1 MILYDT
7 QFNSFQFFGGIVL
20 RVIIFTLFIHFIST
34 QCCGVKAMHNM
45 QGKSRLLLP
54 IGVAM
59 VNQNVNIFLVH
70 HRKDKEES
78 DNS

>member
-7 QFNSFQFFGGIVL
+7 QFNPFQLFGCIVL
-20 RVIIFTLFIHFIST
+20 RVIITLFIHFIST

-45 QGKSRLLLP
+45 QGKFRLLLP